1 MTQHEKPALA
11 VACSSP
17 SWGGMEMEAVLSAA
31 ALAKR
36 GYPVLFLAGRGTPI
50 EREAR
55 ERDLAVFPIL
65 SGSYIA
71 PLTVLRAAR
80 LFRKNAVR
88 GVHAEYSKD
97 LWTLVPAARLAGGV
111 PVILTKHVASSIDK
125 KDPAHRFLFSRTAR
139 VVSISSAIRE
149 NLLKRTPIPPERI
162 VTIPNGVDL
171 QRFKDGRSFRA
182 EVRAEFGIRM
192 DAPLVG
198 LVGRISRGKGHL
210 EFLRAAAAVKERVPG
225 ARFLVVGSVT
235 KGEEAT
241 ARAVEAFVRE
251 AGLEEDVRFTGFR
264 SDIPRIL
271 SALDV
276 LAVPSRSEA
285 FGIVAVEGM
294 AAGLPIVAS
303 GCAGILDIVRDGETG
318 ILFPPDDVE
327 KLAEALVR
335 ILEDPDRGRA
345 MGERGRRRAE
355 DLFDRR
361 KKTDRM
367 EAMFQEVWEERRL
380 AAGRRREEFS
390 GRAPSR
396 IWTNRHGLLRVP
408 WRIALFL
415 LLGFSLSAASVLLL
429 APLLRSLLG
438 RDDALGVQGIPLSL
452 AAAGYVLGI
461 AAVFVSGALLARRFD
476 RRPAASLGLGLH
488 PRWIRDLAHGLL
500 LGTLLIGAV
509 AGVSAAAG
517 TLSLTP
523 AGRDLPAAL
532 GDTVRVFLLFALVAV
547 FEELLFR
554 GYLLQVL
561 AEGIG
566 KARAAILL
574 SAAFGLTHAFNTG
587 GTAAG
592 ALATGCAGLLLSIA
606 YFRTRSL
613 WLPIGI
619 HTTWNF
625 VLGWILA
632 APVSGE
638 VMKNTPFIY
647 RPSGP
652 EWMTGGAFG
661 PEAGLP
667 ALAGMGLLALY
678 LARSKRVRATE
689 EALRAFP
696 PPEERV

>member
-1 MTQHEKPALA
+1 MTQDEKPAVA

-17 SWGGMEMEAVLSAA
+17 SWGGMEMEAVFSAA
-31 ALAKR
+31 ALAER
-36 GYPVLFLAGRGTPI
+36 GYPVLFLARRGTPI

-65 SGSYIA
+65 SGSHIA
-71 PLTVLRAAR
+71 PLTILRAAR

-88 GVHAEYSKD
+88 LVHAEYSKD
-97 LWTLVPAARLAGGV
+97 LWTVVPAARLAGGV
-111 PVILTKHVASSIDK
+111 PVILTKHIASSIDK
-125 KDPAHRFLFSRTAR
+125 KDPLHRFLFSRTAR
-139 VVSISSAIRE
+139 VVAISSAIRE

-171 QRFKDGRSFRA
+171 ERFKDWGSFRA
-182 EVRAEFGIRM
+182 EARAEFGIRP
-192 DAPLVG
+192 DAPLAG

-210 EFLRAAAAVKERVPG
+210 EFLRAAAAVKKRVPG
-225 ARFLVVGSVT
+225 VRFLIVGSVT

-241 ARAVEAFVRE
+241 AREAEALARE

-264 SDIPRIL
+264 GDIPRIL

-276 LAVPSRSEA
+276 LVVPSRSEA
-285 FGIVAVEGM
+285 FGIVVVEGM
-294 AAGLPIVAS
+294 AAGRPIVAS
-303 GCAGILDIVRDGETG
+303 GRAGILDIVSDGETG
-318 ILFPPDDVE
+318 ILFPPDDSE

-335 ILEDPDRGRA
+335 VLEDPDLGRA

-361 KKTDRM
+361 KRTDRV
-367 EAMFQEVWEERRL
+367 EALYGEILEERFR
-380 AAGRRREEFS
+380 AAEGNRADAS
-390 GRAPSR
+390 SRAPSR
-396 IWTNRHGLLRVP
+396 VWTNRHGLLRVP
-408 WRIALFL
+408 WRISLFL
-415 LLGFSLSAASVLLL
+415 SIVFSLSIASFLLL
-429 APLLRSLLG
+429 APLLRPLLG

-461 AAVFVSGALLARRFD
+461 ASVFFSGAFVARRFD
-476 RRPAASLGLGLH
+476 RRPAASLGLGFH
-488 PRWIRDLAHGLL
+488 PRWIQDLAHGLL
-500 LGTLLIGAV
+500 LGALLIGAV

-517 TLSLTP
+517 TLSLAP
-523 AGRDLPAAL
+523 AGHPLSTVLRDTL
-532 GDTVRVFLLFALVAV
+532 RIFFLFALVAV

-566 KARAAILL
+566 KARAALLL
-574 SAAFGLTHAFNTG
+574 SAAFGVTHAFNTG

-592 ALATGCAGLLLSIA
+592 ALSTGCAGLLLSLA

-625 VLGWILA
+625 ALGWILA

-638 VMKNTPFIY
+638 VLEGTPFIY
-647 RPSGP
+647 QASGP